1 MTIQQFIKG
10 LALLLVSSI
19 LTILG
24 QANPDYAYF
33 FLAAVSAVLGY
44 VGKNILFVTATT
56 TLTKIIS
63 GLLVAVGAGIID
75 SLGLLAV
82 AGHVVWP
89 VLLKVVGGIFLT
101 YIVTTFLAPPAAQSK
116 QIKKLTLTI

>member
-1 MTIQQFIKG
+1 MSRQQFWKG
-10 LALLLVSSI
+10 LVMLLVSSI

-33 FLAAVSAVLGY
+33 FLAAVSVLIGY

-56 TLTKIIS
+56 TITKIVS
-63 GLLVAVGAGIID
+63 GLLVALGAGIVD
-75 SLGLLAV
+75 SIGLIAIE
-82 AGHVVWP
+82 GKIVWL

-101 YIVTTFLAPPAAQSK
+101 YIVTTFLSAPAVQSK
-116 QIKKLTLTI
+116 QITKLSL